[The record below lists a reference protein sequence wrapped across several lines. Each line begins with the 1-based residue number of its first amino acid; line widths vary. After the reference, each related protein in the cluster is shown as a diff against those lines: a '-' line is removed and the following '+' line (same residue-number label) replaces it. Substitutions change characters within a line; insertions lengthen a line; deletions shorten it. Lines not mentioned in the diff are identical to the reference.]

1 MAKNQE
7 SRSTPTKWVGFE
19 PGRSMKVDRFGL
31 IIPGQLGNSFFD
43 FLEKG
48 DCFGTLIFFVADV
61 ADAYQ
66 SAENQVSPS

>member
-1 MAKNQE
+1 MQ
-7 SRSTPTKWVGFE
+7 
-19 PGRSMKVDRFGL
+19 VDRFGL

-43 FLEKG
+43 LLEKG
-48 DCFGTLIFFVADV
+48 DCFRALIFFVADI